1 LKFLLSFKGRI
12 EIPVEFQGAC
22 LLKSRF
28 QVREQQAKAL
38 AAVGD
43 DEEDV
48 DVLLAA
54 LQMDTGVDWCVV

>member
-1 LKFLLSFKGRI
+1 M
-12 EIPVEFQGAC
+12 
-22 LLKSRF
+22 KSRF